1 MFVASSESLGYSR
14 GGSGKPSCR
23 APVLVGTTVC
33 VRVCVC
39 VDGQEGG
46 CEGQYVPVFALAC
59 LPVHVCGSQCC

>member
-1 MFVASSESLGYSR
+1 MFVAPSESLGYSR